1 MSNLLF
7 HPQVTGAEALR
18 IAAGQGGTL
27 VWRQG
32 RVRLVKC
39 RYHAEAANEAALSG
53 QYEAALG
60 HIAAA
65 RKQVEG
71 LEVSK

>member
-7 HPQVTGAEALR
+7 HPQITGAEALR

-39 RYHAEAANEAALSG
+39 LHHAEAANEAAQAG

-65 RKQVEG
+65 RRQVEG
-71 LEVSK
+71 VEVTQ